1 MKFLEDAVNKYNSSI
16 IEMEI
21 IECYENGFFTTDIEK
36 VEVNSDIE
44 YVFFKINKQKFV
56 NHLFDIY
63 INENFII
70 ESFKN
75 FSKYIYVV
83 ALNYKS
89 VLDDKLNY
97 IKIYGDELAA
107 KNDLSIR
114 SKNLIDALTNF

>member
-21 IECYENGFFTTDIEK
+21 IECYENGFFTKDIEK

-97 IKIYGDELAA
+97 IKVYGDELAA

>member
-16 IEMEI
+16 IETEI
-21 IECYENGFFTTDIEK
+21 IECYENGFFTKDIEK